1 MPRFPRSSLMLLML
15 LLCAASPRPLQ
26 AADVAFTGVLPN
38 GALYH
43 APVVSMREARFS
55 NLVRQQTDYSCG
67 AAALATILRYAY
79 HLDADETTVIE
90 RRARV
95 IATLSRR
102 SPPSRLSGPKFID
115 TAPLLSGP

>member
-1 MPRFPRSSLMLLML
+1 MLLML

-90 RRARV
+90 GMLSLADLARNTDCDTEAAEALCEISKNIRRV
-95 IATLSRR
+95 
-102 SPPSRLSGPKFID
+102 
-115 TAPLLSGP
+115 

>member
-26 AADVAFTGVLPN
+26 AADVAFTGVLPI

-67 AAALATILRYAY
+67 AAALKSGRANPACSAAMKAATIFSTLKWPSSGLRTAN
-79 HLDADETTVIE
+79 
-90 RRARV
+90 
-95 IATLSRR
+95 
-102 SPPSRLSGPKFID
+102 SPCAVASLNCTPLRLY
-115 TAPLLSGP
+115 